1 MLPNEMSYLFLTKQQ
16 MQALTILLHL
26 HPGEILLLTIEKQL
40 GISKRQVRR
49 IVDNLNEEF
58 EELDLAG
65 MDIPILEICDGQLQ
79 FVPRLQDG
87 EYVRLINCVKERYM
101 SVSGLYQVLLYV
113 LEKRSFTLIQLAN
126 ALAYSESYAYKL
138 LGKLKKFL
146 AQLNNGIHLTKKGEL
161 TIRLAGDESAI
172 RMLHYLSIMVV
183 LNGNTWLFQNIKEKE
198 IETVQSY
205 LHSKRYNALS
215 PMNKNRA
222 NSIFAIYESAL
233 RNYCHLPQL
242 PEAVLSLGRYMNK
255 EREIP
260 LYLKYLKKENLGD
273 NDQLHQELVHLAY
286 VINYFTQE
294 LRTKKEK
301 VRLGQGLCNLKD
313 HEIVKPCL
321 ELVNE
326 IRSEFHLSDE
336 NYYFLIYTLC
346 NRLVVIHYLELY
358 KYMVFDDVTN
368 FTGEAEFFIGD
379 TMDRIFK
386 SYRKKASFAWLRNS
400 FIQIIVGYLT
410 LSANTTQQVYVEFLL
425 KPEYKSVIENSLS
438 LQYSEKVLKIV
449 EEYSQANIVISDNCP
464 VNSNKK
470 YFFFRDVFDQ
480 SAWKNL
486 GAYLNETIKDE
497 VIKNVRLSKF

>member
-1 MLPNEMSYLFLTKQQ
+1 MLPNEISCLFLTKQQ
-16 MQALTILLHL
+16 LQILTILLRL
-26 HPGEILLLTIEKQL
+26 HPGELLLINIEKQL
-40 GISKRQVRR
+40 NISKRQVRR

-58 EELDLAG
+58 LELDLTG
-65 MDIPILEICDGQLQ
+65 MTIPALEICDGQLQ
-79 FVPRLQDG
+79 FVPRLEDA
-87 EYVRLINCVKERYM
+87 EYVRLINCMKEKYM
-101 SVSGLYQVLLYV
+101 SISGLYQVLLFV

-138 LGKLKKFL
+138 LGKLKQFL
-146 AQLNNGIHLTKKGEL
+146 TLLNNGIHLTKKGEL
-161 TIRLAGDESAI
+161 TICLAGDESSV
-172 RMLHYLSIMVV
+172 RMLHYLSVMVV
-183 LNGNTWLFQNIKEKE
+183 LSGNTWLFKNIKEEE
-198 IETVQSY
+198 IEAVHTY
-205 LHSKRYNALS
+205 LHSKRYKVLS
-215 PMNKNRA
+215 PLNKKRA

-233 RNYCHLPQL
+233 RSSCYLPQL

-255 EREIP
+255 EKEIP
-260 LYLKYLKKENLGD
+260 LYLKYLKKENLGN

-301 VRLGQGLCNLKD
+301 ISLGQGLCSLKD
-313 HEIVKPCL
+313 HEIVKPCFQ
-321 ELVNE
+321 LVNE
-326 IRSEFHLSDE
+326 IRTEFQLSDE

-358 KYMVFDDVTN
+358 KYMLFDEPVK
-368 FTGEAEFFIGD
+368 FTGEAELFIGD
-379 TMDRIFK
+379 AMNKLFK
-386 SYRKKASFAWLRNS
+386 RYRKEDSFTWLKNS

-410 LSANTTQQVYVEFLL
+410 LSANTTQKVYVEFLL

-449 EEYSQANIVISDNCP
+449 EEYNQADIVISDNYLTD
-464 VNSNKK
+464 SQKK

-480 SAWKNL
+480 NAWKNL
-486 GAYLNETIKDE
+486 GAYLNETIKNE